1 MSLLSAQA
9 DPCPYLKLCVKHWI
23 FADFGLFSDGL
34 LSLNKLST
42 FTCSWVLPHTE
53 MGHPAVPCLYLSN
66 FTLCFPE
73 AYMIHFRSK
82 LIRSP
87 QILGTEEIWNPFQR
101 WESQISAK
109 EKNLV
114 RVDGENW
121 DRQIPPAPPPRV
133 SGGDTLSF
141 PVCKKAGCS
150 LLPFFPQ
157 PQIPPIIKILRRL
170 YPQVSPSPLNLLEE
184 GPAWRVLS
192 KYHRSKDTQQAGI
205 WAVPSAEL
213 RSKKACQVI
222 YQDQITSKFAPNE
235 KQAEGARWASLWN
248 WHCACSS
255 LQRLRFV
262 GCI

>member
-87 QILGTEEIWNPFQR
+87 QILGTEETWNPFQR

-121 DRQIPPAPPPRV
+121 DRWIPPAPPPRV

-141 PVCKKAGCS
+141 LSARKLAAH
-150 LLPFFPQ
+150 FF
-157 PQIPPIIKILRRL
+157 LSFL
-170 YPQVSPSPLNLLEE
+170 SPRFHP
-184 GPAWRVLS
+184 LS
-192 KYHRSKDTQQAGI
+192 KFSDAYIHKSPHHPWI
-205 WAVPSAEL
+205 S
-213 RSKKACQVI
+213 
-222 YQDQITSKFAPNE
+222 
-235 KQAEGARWASLWN
+235 
-248 WHCACSS
+248 
-255 LQRLRFV
+255 
-262 GCI
+262 